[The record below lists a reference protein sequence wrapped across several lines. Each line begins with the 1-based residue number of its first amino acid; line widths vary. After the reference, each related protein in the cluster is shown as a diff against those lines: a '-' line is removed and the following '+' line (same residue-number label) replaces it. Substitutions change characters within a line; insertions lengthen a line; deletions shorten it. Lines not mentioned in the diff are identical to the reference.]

1 MVCDSPRM
9 PDDFAQVDALF
20 EQVGAAEHI
29 PGLAYGVVIGG
40 ELVHG
45 RGLGT
50 THANDASRSAPDADS
65 VFRIAS
71 MTKSF
76 TAATTVLLRDEG
88 LLNLDEPVGTYVPE
102 LAGCRGPTT
111 DSPLVTVRHLLTM
124 SSGLPT
130 DDPWGDRLQGMPLD
144 SFAELLQDGFE
155 FAWSPGTTFEYS
167 NLGYGILGRV
177 LTNVSGIEYRELVA
191 RRLLEPLGMSATAY
205 DAADVPV
212 DRLVQGHVRR
222 DDEYLDEPF
231 DGYGA
236 LASMG
241 GLFSSVRD
249 LATWVGGFTDAFPPR
264 DDPEGPHPLSRASRR
279 EMQQV
284 HRALAPAVLH
294 DDPAGLPVFD
304 VSGYGFGVFVHDDL
318 VIGKVVGHSGG
329 YPGFGS
335 HMRWHP
341 ASGIG
346 VIALGNRTYAPM
358 VRPCTDALTAFVTRK
373 GAPVRTITR
382 WKATDATRADVE
394 RLLEGWDADLAD
406 RLFAVNVDLDEPL
419 EHRHGAIERIRERF
433 GAMTRDDGEP
443 IESDSAGHLAWWMR
457 GERGGRVRL
466 EILLNA
472 ERPPRLQSLE
482 ILEVCDPS
490 PALRAMAERVAN
502 LLSDEPPAAWP
513 DDLRPFAREG
523 GGATADDEGRDAADR
538 SLRVAAAM
546 FGPVEL
552 GPPTDGDGTTT
563 ATFPLRGHRGTLT
576 IALTVDPADGSL
588 RELKLR
594 PDRRTP
600 PVEAHASVV
609 PTT

>member
-1 MVCDSPRM
+1 M
-9 PDDFAQVDALF
+9 PSSSRSA
-20 EQVGAAEHI
+20 AAEHI

-382 WKATDATRADVE
+382 WKATDAARADVE